1 MVDIEIP
8 KGINVEVSPD
18 KITVS
23 GSLGRNERAF
33 NSAILKVAKNDEKV
47 SISTNAAKRLQKKAS
62 SAAIALAKEI
72 KNDIDGVSKHFEIN
86 MESTFAHFPIT
97 LETKGDSL
105 IIKNMLGERAAR
117 TARIVGSTKVEI
129 KDKKVRVYGIKLDD
143 VTQTAANIRIAVKIR
158 NKDNR
163 VFQDGV
169 YYALE

>member
-1 MVDIEIP
+1 MADIDIP
-8 KGINVEVSPD
+8 KGISVEIKQD
-18 KITVS
+18 RIIVS
-23 GSLGRNERAF
+23 GSLGKNERLF
-33 NSAILKVAKNDEKV
+33 NNAILNVKKEGEK
-47 SISTNAAKRLQKKAS
+47 ISVGTDTSKRLQKKAS

-86 MESTFAHFPIT
+86 MESTFAHFPMT
-97 LETKGDSL
+97 LEAKGDSL

-117 TARIVGSTKVEI
+117 TAHIVGDTKIEI

-169 YYALE
+169 YYSLE

>member
-8 KGINVEVSPD
+8 NGINVE
-18 KITVS
+18 INQGRIIVS
-23 GSLGRNERAF
+23 GSLGKNERIF
-33 NSAILKVAKNDEKV
+33 NNAILEVKKDGNKIV
-47 SISTNAAKRLQKKAS
+47 ISTDTAKRLQKKAS

-72 KNDIDGVSKHFEIN
+72 RNDVEGVSKHFEIN
-86 MESTFAHFPIT
+86 MESTFAHFPMT
-97 LETKGDSL
+97 LEAKGDSL

-117 TARIVGSTKVEI
+117 TAHIVGSTKIEI

-143 VTQTAANIRIAVKIR
+143 VTQTAANIRIAVKVR

-169 YYALE
+169 YYSLE